1 MNKKIEEMAKDI
13 LEEYSYA
20 YSEVDLEQLA
30 KKLQAM
36 KKETARE
43 ILQEVNA
50 LIKNCL
56 KELDYLFEKNNQ
68 YKKGYE
74 NSAIHFGN
82 NIKEIAKKYGVE
94 VE

>member
-1 MNKKIEEMAKDI
+1 MKQIEEMAKDI

-36 KKETARE
+36 RKETARE
-43 ILQEVNA
+43 ILQYLWNFDPNN
-50 LIKNCL
+50 LIE
-56 KELDYLFEKNNQ
+56 ELAE
-68 YKKGYE
+68 E
-74 NSAIHFGN
+74 
-82 NIKEIAKKYGVE
+82 YGVE